1 MKTFCPNCE
10 KETDATFVCE
20 VYECKECGEDCENYE
35 KPSAAA
41 LTAEI
46 SRLQTGVAGMAQEIV
61 NRAVDNERLFDR
73 AEAAEA
79 YIKRLEQNIPEN
91 NLALAQANLRA
102 EAFQEALEHISDGDE
117 YTSWEIP
124 ARIARTAL
132 AGGKTSNPDVSTTR
146 DVLIDIKTAP
156 DNNPDYNNRD

>member
-10 KETDATFVCE
+10 KETDAALVCE
-20 VYECKECGEDCENYE
+20 VYSCNECNEDYENYE
-35 KPSAAA
+35 KP
-41 LTAEI
+41 L
-46 SRLQTGVAGMAQEIV
+46 LK
-61 NRAVDNERLFDR
+61 R

-132 AGGKTSNPDVSTTR
+132 AGGKTSNSDVSTPQ
-146 DVLIDIKTAP
+146 DVLIDIKTAA
-156 DNNPDYNNRD
+156 DTNPDYNNRD